1 MKNVLKKLLKRF
13 LKSRSLLSLRSL
25 ETSELINDIA
35 KIIDAHSYLEIGVE
49 TGLTFNQVKIFQKTA
64 VDPRFLFD
72 YQRDLRTNLS
82 FHEIT
87 SDVFFKKLAEKNEIK
102 IKLFDLVFIDG
113 LHVFEQVLKDFIN
126 SVNHI
131 NPGGVIVIDDTVP
144 IDEFSAL
151 PSQKDCYRL
160 RIESGRHNDGSWHG
174 DVYKLIYVLSKNEKH
189 KIHIATVTDLSN
201 PKTVVWMEDG
211 DWSRFQIESRLVDK
225 TFDELFENGTPKS
238 FMPMN
243 KKEFLKFFKMNS
255 TAIN

>member
-1 MKNVLKKLLKRF
+1 MKNVLIKSLKRF
-13 LKSRSLLSLRSL
+13 LKSRNLLSLRSL
-25 ETSELINDIA
+25 ETSDLINDIA
-35 KIIDAHSYLEIGVE
+35 KIIDARSYLEIGVE

-72 YQRDLRTNLS
+72 YQRDFRTNLS

-87 SDVFFKKLAEKNEIK
+87 SDEFFKKLAKNEIK
-102 IKLFDLVFIDG
+102 NQKFDLVFIDG
-113 LHVFEQVLKDFIN
+113 LHVFEQVVKDFMNVIN
-126 SVNHI
+126 HMNL
-131 NPGGVIVIDDTVP
+131 GGVIVIDDTVP

-174 DVYKLIYVLSKNEKH
+174 DVYKLIYILSKNEKY

-211 DWSRFQIESRLVDK
+211 EWSRFEIESRLVDK

-243 KKEFLKFFKMNS
+243 KKEFLKFFKISS